1 MGKIFTFDE
10 IKNGLVP
17 NPDKF
22 AAAKTQTIDCLRQL
36 VTRGEVVGAIV
47 FGSVAKGSPSE
58 RSDFDLLVI
67 TPQEPVNNHISEI
80 MISVFNDTNV
90 AIEPIIIPEGLA
102 RRGMHTIDE
111 SFAIHI
117 KQIPTETNLVGIHPS
132 EVLVPFE
139 LPLVRVHEQ
148 YLAQKLRRLREGMF
162 ARSEVD
168 RQRVLQ
174 RALEAPV
181 NTGRRTL
188 QALHRLGA
196 TNKTLFDDGKPH
208 VIDLFREVFGNTP
221 LVDDFN
227 LILQQDARYT
237 QLLKDTLNGNVG
249 RDEYDR
255 ERNNLTD
262 NAIPTALRWGSEI
275 AIVYARL
282 LEGGKPSVEGN
293 FRYYT
298 DRERF

>member
-10 IKNGLVP
+10 IENGLVP

-22 AAAKTQTIDCLRQL
+22 ATAKIQVIDSLRQL
-36 VTRGEVVGAIV
+36 VTTGEVVGAIV

-80 MISVFNDTNV
+80 MSAVFNDTNV

-117 KQIPTETNLVGIHPS
+117 KQIPTETNLVGKNPS
-132 EVLVPFE
+132 EVLVPFN
-139 LPLVRVHEQ
+139 LPLLKVHEQ

-162 ARSEVD
+162 TRSKVD

-196 TNKTLFDDGKPH
+196 TEMTLLDDGKPY
-208 VIDLFREVFGNTP
+208 VINLFREVFGNTP

-255 ERNNLTD
+255 ELNNLS
-262 NAIPTALRWGSEI
+262 NKAIPTALRWGNEI
-275 AIVYARL
+275 ATVYGRL
-282 LEGGKPSVEGN
+282 LEGGKPSHEGD
-293 FRYYT
+293 FRFYT
-298 DRERF
+298 NRERF